1 MKNLKRI
8 SEILSKAADI
18 LDKIANFICVAL
30 LTLQVG
36 TIGVLV
42 VGRYFFRVIPQGTE
56 ELALLCMVWISMLSI
71 SLCIRDDSHMKMDVV
86 DMFVKPEIIQYFRV
100 FCGILLV
107 VFSGFMIRYGVV
119 LWKLKWGTTMSG
131 LPLSGASYYAALP
144 VAGILVLISSVCFLL
159 NTIVKI
165 TEDKKQK
172 EESENA

>member
-8 SEILSKAADI
+8 TTILSKVADV
-18 LDKIANFICVAL
+18 LDKVSNFICVAL
-30 LTLQVG
+30 LTLQVA

-71 SLCIRDDSHMKMDVV
+71 SLCIRDDSHMKMDIV
-86 DMFVKPEIIQYFRV
+86 DMFVKPEVVQYFRV

-107 VFSGFMIRYGVV
+107 VFSGFMIRYGVI

-144 VAGILVLISSVCFLL
+144 VAGILILISSLCFLL
-159 NTIVKI
+159 NAIVKI
-165 TEDKKQK
+165 AEDRQQK
-172 EESENA
+172 EGTENA

>member
-8 SEILSKAADI
+8 TAIMGKVADV
-18 LDKIANFICVAL
+18 LDKISNFICVAL
-30 LTLQVG
+30 LTLQVV

-42 VGRYFFRVIPQGTE
+42 VGRYFFHVIPQGTE

-71 SLCIRDDSHMKMDVV
+71 ALCIRDDSHMKMDIV
-86 DMFVKPEIIQYFRV
+86 DMFVKPEIIEYFRV
-100 FCGILLV
+100 FCGILMV

-144 VAGILVLISSVCFLL
+144 VAGILVLFSSVCFLL
-159 NTIVKI
+159 NTVVKI
-165 TEDKKQK
+165 AENRLQK
-172 EESENA
+172 EETENA

>member
-1 MKNLKRI
+1 MNSLKKI
-8 SEILSKAADI
+8 TAILSKVADL

-42 VGRYFFRVIPQGTE
+42 VGRYFFRMIPQGTE
-56 ELALLCMVWISMLSI
+56 ELALLCMVWIAMLSI
-71 SLCIRDDSHMKMDVV
+71 SLCIRDDSHMKMDII
-86 DMFVKPEIIQYFRV
+86 DMFVKPEIIEYFRV

-107 VFSGFMIRYGVV
+107 VFSGFMIRYGVI

-144 VAGILVLISSVCFLL
+144 IAGILILISSLCFLL

-165 TEDKKQK
+165 AENKLQK
-172 EESENA
+172 EDTRNA